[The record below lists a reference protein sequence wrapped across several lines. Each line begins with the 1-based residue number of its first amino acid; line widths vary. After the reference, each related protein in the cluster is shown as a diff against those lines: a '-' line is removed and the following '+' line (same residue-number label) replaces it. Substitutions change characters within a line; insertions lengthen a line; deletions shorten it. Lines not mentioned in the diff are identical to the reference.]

1 MRRILLL
8 CALAALAVPVLAS
21 AMPRSAGD
29 GTLSIRDGKVKLL
42 VLHARGG
49 VIGRCGRCR
58 ITLDDLTATDRATPF
73 VTGEDN
79 SRDTDQD
86 GEDEQFWGTNV
97 RFRLTGGEFTLR
109 VTGRDVDLSAVGRGR
124 GKLRGA
130 GGPNDGTYSLNG
142 EEARSLPDE
151 RTPFRLIAPTSQ

>member
-8 CALAALAVPVLAS
+8 CALVALAVPVLAS

-42 VLHARGG
+42 VIHARGG

-58 ITLDDLTATDRATPF
+58 FTIEDRSTANTATPF
-73 VTGEDN
+73 VTGEED

-97 RFRLTGGEFTLR
+97 RFRLTGGDFTLR

-124 GKLRGA
+124 GRLRGA
-130 GGPNDGTYSLNG
+130 GGVNDGTYSLNG
-142 EEARSLPDE
+142 EEPRSLPDE
-151 RTPFRLIAPTSQ
+151 RRQFVLAAPTSQ

>member
-8 CALAALAVPVLAS
+8 CALAALALPVFAS

-29 GTLSIRDGKVKLL
+29 GTLSIRDGKIKLL

-58 ITLDDLTATDRATPF
+58 ITLDDRTAADGATPF

-97 RFRLTGGEFTLR
+97 RFRLTGGEFTLK

-124 GKLRGA
+124 GRGS
-130 GGPNDGTYSLNG
+130 GGHG
-142 EEARSLPDE
+142 RH
-151 RTPFRLIAPTSQ
+151 RTHGKKRGYPTCRHRLTLCLLAA